1 MISRPLR
8 AIAVCL
14 LSFSTLQCGKRPRLV
29 FIDAGAHFG
38 ESYTA
43 FRKTNLYSRHSWDII
58 AIEANPKLI
67 PRLPKA
73 PRLQIMNKAVWTED
87 GKLEFLMESDTSGA
101 NTLYHTRYPE
111 GFALTKVP
119 VESFDFS
126 KWVGQEFSLEDY
138 VILSLDVEG
147 AEFPVLTKM
156 LQDGTLNRLD

>member
-1 MISRPLR
+1 
-8 AIAVCL
+8 
-14 LSFSTLQCGKRPRLV
+14 
-29 FIDAGAHFG
+29 
-38 ESYTA
+38 
-43 FRKTNLYSRHSWDII
+43 
-58 AIEANPKLI
+58 
-67 PRLPKA
+67 
-73 PRLQIMNKAVWTED
+73 MNKAVWTED

-126 KWVGQEFSLEDY
+126 KWVGQQFSLEDY

-156 LQDGTLNRLD
+156 LQDGTLNRLDRLYVEFHPWLHPPERQAEKRSRELTRQAEQLGVIVGQDSAEAIMKRGDWIDFLL